1 MENDD
6 KRTGRN
12 IRAIRNAN
20 KINLGDFAQN
30 LGLSESLL
38 SKIESGARPAS
49 DDLLFRIANYAGVSY
64 SQIKYG
70 DLSRLEKGE
79 LSLDD
84 SIKIE
89 GINDIIFEDLQEVYE
104 TIFPIVEDEAS
115 MRITDFQS
123 GVELARESI
132 QKLVFTG
139 TDCITAINYFIKAS
153 ADPLCA
159 DYSRINIL
167 SCFGYLF
174 VFRYKAAGLGK
185 NADRLGAEKVSSAW
199 GYMKAYYSKIDQQLA
214 AEKRKAFLDKYN
226 KRMSACMYRLVESGA
241 NADYAYY
248 YLALR
253 YLFGMMDESI
263 TLIGEEQMALFGES
277 MLDSLWKMG
286 NKYAMAW
293 HELQEED

>member
-20 KINLGDFAQN
+20 QIKLGDFAQN

-79 LSLDD
+79 LYM
-84 SIKIE
+84 E
-89 GINDIIFEDLQEVYE
+89 AVPFVQFTDIVFEEIRERFAV
-104 TIFPIVEDEAS
+104 IFPIAADEKAMS
-115 MRITDFQS
+115 IEDFQS
-123 GVELARESI
+123 GVRFAREKM
-132 QKLVFTG
+132 QHFKFTVKE
-139 TDCITAINYFIKAS
+139 CLSALNSFIRAS
-153 ADPLCA
+153 TNEACA
-159 DYSRINIL
+159 DFSHINML
-167 SCFGYLF
+167 SCYGYLY
-174 VFRYKAAGLGK
+174 VFKYKAVCLDK
-185 NADRLGAEKVSSAW
+185 KIERIADEKFNSLWEYLWKYNSNMD
-199 GYMKAYYSKIDQQLA
+199 MKLA
-214 AEKRKAFLDKYN
+214 AETKKEFLDKHGKN
-226 KRMSACMYRLVESGA
+226 LSAAMYQLTQSRD

-263 TLIGEEQMALFGES
+263 TLFGEEQMALFGES

-286 NKYAMAW
+286 NKYALAW
-293 HELQEED
+293 HELQEDD